1 MAIIIGTADDDTLI
15 GVLDTETTMV
25 NLVFPFGG
33 APQAFHYATPADVDD
48 TINGLAGDD
57 TIRALDGSGSNDT
70 LNGDSGNDVIFG
82 NDGNDIINGG
92 SGNDSLQ
99 GGTGNDIIFGGLGK
113 DTYTGGSGAD
123 ILVYHDVAESPSDG
137 NNKEKMDHI
146 HGFNRLEGDKI
157 DLSIIDADLT
167 LPGDQAFIEAD
178 GIYRPIEGGG
188 VLTVDVEGG
197 DDLQIFFVGT
207 PPISVL
213 DFIL

>member
-1 MAIIIGTADDDTLI
+1 MAIITGTSGNDTLF
-15 GVLDTETTMV
+15 GVLDTTTTMI
-25 NLVFPFGG
+25 NLEFPGSG
-33 APQAFHYATPADVDD
+33 ISRAFPSTTPADVDD

-82 NDGNDIINGG
+82 NDGNDRINGG

-99 GGTGNDIIFGGLGK
+99 GGIGNDIIFGGLGQ
-113 DTYTGGSGAD
+113 DSYNGDSGAD
-123 ILVYHDVAESPSDG
+123 TFVFTDVTESPSDG
-137 NNKEKMDHI
+137 INKEKMDHI

-157 DLSIIDADLT
+157 DVSRIDADLT

-178 GIYRPIEGGG
+178 GIYSGG
-188 VLTVDVEGG
+188 VLTVHVDGG
-197 DDLQIFFVGT
+197 DDLQIFFVGN
-207 PPISVL
+207 PPLSVV